1 MNKVRGIVLN
11 SNPQTTVILTSEGE
25 YLEIPTAGQAWQA
38 GVEIEVDLT
47 KLPTPVIRSGIR
59 KRVYLGVWVASILL
73 VLALTFLGQ
82 PLTAH
87 TEAYLALDINPSI
100 LLSLNK
106 KAAVLKAEAINTE
119 GQELLQ
125 NLQLKHLDV
134 ETAVK
139 LILEKAHTENFLS
152 TEDNAICISLA
163 APANF
168 VINEKKLHDCVSTQ
182 IRDLEIDTYLKI
194 SRAEVQQAREAQKK
208 NVSLNSLTIRQELAS
223 QGILQE
229 EKEPQPEP
237 SPHSVEEI
245 TKKVGRDKVFK
256 KEELITGSKEKK
268 KNPPENKKAG
278 KNHEHQ
284 KKNNKKKSKP
294 HPGKGAGRLKKRGD

>member
-1 MNKVRGIVLN
+1 MNKVKGIVLN
-11 SNPQTTVILTSEGE
+11 SSSQTTIILTSEGE
-25 YLEIPTAGQAWQA
+25 YLEIPTAGRAWQT
-38 GVEIEVDLT
+38 GVEIEADLP
-47 KLPTPVIRSGIR
+47 KLPVPVIHSRTR
-59 KRVYLGVWVASILL
+59 KRAYFSIWATSILL
-73 VLALTFLGQ
+73 VLTLTFLGQ

-119 GQELLQ
+119 GKELLQ

-152 TEDNAICISLA
+152 TEDNVICISLA

-168 VINEKKLHDCVSTQ
+168 VINEKKLHACVSTQ
-182 IRDLEIDTYLKI
+182 IRDLEIDSYLKI
-194 SRAEVQQAREAQKK
+194 SRTEVQQAREAQKK
-208 NVSLNSLTIRQELAS
+208 NISLNSLTISQELAS

-229 EKEPQPEP
+229 EKKPQPEP
-237 SPHSVEEI
+237 SSRSVEEI

-284 KKNNKKKSKP
+284 KKNKNNKKKTKS
-294 HPGKGAGRLKKRGD
+294 HPKK